1 MSDMAGTSQDT
12 LYDTAFVRAT
22 FDEMAATYGL
32 VNLVSSF
39 GFARWWREQC
49 VQQIRLET
57 GMTVGDWMCGMGEA
71 WHIILR
77 SIRAEGA
84 VLAVDLSPAMCERAR
99 QQPVYR
105 EYGNVVVREQNILE
119 NDLPDASADCIVS
132 TFGLKTFSPAQQGRL
147 ASEIA
152 RVLRPGGQCAL
163 IEVSVPPSR
172 LLRLLYLLYLKVCI
186 PLIGALLLGN
196 PDNYRLLGVYTVRF
210 QNCQRFASMLERNGL
225 QVQYQYLRQNESKA
239 SD

>member
-1 MSDMAGTSQDT
+1 MSDVAKPCQDA

-39 GFARWWREQC
+39 GFARRWREQC

-57 GMTVGDWMCGMGEA
+57 GMAVGDWMCGMGET

-84 VLAVDLSPAMCERAR
+84 ILAIDLSRAMCERAR
-99 QQPVYR
+99 QQPVYH
-105 EYGNVVVREQNILE
+105 ECGNIAVREEDILE

-132 TFGLKTFSPAQQGRL
+132 TFGLKTFSPISR
-147 ASEIA
+147 SD
-152 RVLRPGGQCAL
+152 LRPRSRGSCDRGG
-163 IEVSVPPSR
+163 SSP
-172 LLRLLYLLYLKVCI
+172 
-186 PLIGALLLGN
+186 
-196 PDNYRLLGVYTVRF
+196 
-210 QNCQRFASMLERNGL
+210 
-225 QVQYQYLRQNESKA
+225 
-239 SD
+239 